1 MGRLLG
7 LELTRLR
14 WRRAVVV
21 LLAACLL
28 VPAVIWVAMAVNTRP
43 MSAAEIRQAE
53 EQVAIELQQPY
64 IRDEIERCIE
74 NPEEYGAPA
83 TNTEATCRE
92 FLEPRVDWYLHRQP
106 LDLATEREGSGLGV
120 ITILAALA
128 MLIGTTFV
136 GHDWNSGSMSN
147 QLLFE
152 PRRRRVWLAKALA
165 VLCCGLVTGAV
176 VLAAYWVGA
185 WALAEQRDVQVSGEQ
200 WALIRNMN
208 LRGVVLIGLAGL
220 AGYALTMLFRSTV
233 ATLGALFAFT
243 IGGSIFILNVFGEGA
258 TRWLPPNNL
267 LAVLQN
273 GTEFFNG
280 SSDGQTCTS
289 LEDGTMSCTN
299 MDVLTLA
306 QGSTYL
312 GTILVVVM
320 VLSVWSFQRR
330 DVP

>member
-21 LLAACLL
+21 LVAACVL
-28 VPAVIWVAMAVNTRP
+28 VSAVIWVAMAFNTRP
-43 MSAAEIRQAE
+43 VTEADVRQAQ
-53 EQVAIELQQPY
+53 EQVQIELQQPY

-74 NPEEYGAPA
+74 RPEDYGASTDDP
-83 TNTEATCRE
+83 EATCRE
-92 FLEPRVDWYLHRQP
+92 FIEPRVDWYLNRQP
-106 LDLATEREGSGLGV
+106 LDLASERESSGVGV

-128 MLIGTTFV
+128 MLIGTTFA

-152 PRRRRVWLAKALA
+152 SRRRRVWLAKGLA
-165 VLCCGLVTGAV
+165 VLCCGLMIGVV
-176 VLAAYWVGA
+176 VLAAYWTGA

-200 WALIRNMN
+200 WALIRNLN
-208 LRGVVLIGLAGL
+208 LRGALLIGLAGL

-233 ATLGALFAFT
+233 ATLGTLFAFT

-258 TRWLPPNNL
+258 TGWLPTTNFM
-267 LAVLQN
+267 AVLAN

-280 SSDGQTCTS
+280 SSDGQSCTA
-289 LEDGTMSCTN
+289 LDDGSMNCTN

-312 GTILVVVM
+312 GTMLVAIV
-320 VLSVWSFQRR
+320 VLSMWSFQRR

>member
-176 VLAAYWVGA
+176 VLGGRMGAGRTARRPGEWRAVGPDPQHEPA
-185 WALAEQRDVQVSGEQ
+185 R
-200 WALIRNMN
+200 
-208 LRGVVLIGLAGL
+208 RGPDRTG
-220 AGYALTMLFRSTV
+220 RP
-233 ATLGALFAFT
+233 
-243 IGGSIFILNVFGEGA
+243 GGV
-258 TRWLPPNNL
+258 RPDD
-267 LAVLQN
+267 AVPQH
-273 GTEFFNG
+273 
-280 SSDGQTCTS
+280 
-289 LEDGTMSCTN
+289 
-299 MDVLTLA
+299 
-306 QGSTYL
+306 
-312 GTILVVVM
+312 
-320 VLSVWSFQRR
+320 RR
-330 DVP
+330 DPGRTLRLHHRRLDLHPERLR

>member
-1 MGRLLG
+1 VR
-7 LELTRLR
+7 
-14 WRRAVVV
+14 
-21 LLAACLL
+21 
-28 VPAVIWVAMAVNTRP
+28 
-43 MSAAEIRQAE
+43 S
-53 EQVAIELQQPY
+53 
-64 IRDEIERCIE
+64 
-74 NPEEYGAPA
+74 
-83 TNTEATCRE
+83 
-92 FLEPRVDWYLHRQP
+92 
-106 LDLATEREGSGLGV
+106 
-120 ITILAALA
+120 
-128 MLIGTTFV
+128 
-136 GHDWNSGSMSN
+136 
-147 QLLFE
+147 
-152 PRRRRVWLAKALA
+152 
-165 VLCCGLVTGAV
+165 
-176 VLAAYWVGA
+176 YWVGA